1 VRSDARPSGA
11 AWKRTGRRHPDAGSR
26 HRQLTSPHLKTESHP
41 HRKGLADIDG
51 GRYAHGWQ
59 AGFRRGRIDALR
71 CAMRQVD
78 DLGALAV
85 LTALVDEYELAAGDS

>member
-1 VRSDARPSGA
+1 MPGHLGPPGKERAGA
-11 AWKRTGRRHPDAGSR
+11 TPDAGSR
-26 HRQLTSPHLKTESHP
+26 HRQITSPHLKTESHP